1 MVLQELGGKLTAALQ
16 KMQSVT
22 VISEEVLDKML
33 KDIAAALLEADVNVR
48 VVGQL
53 RKAIKTRAALEE
65 EVAGANRRKLIQRA
79 VVDELVNIVDPGVQP
94 HEVKKG
100 KPNVIMFV
108 GLQGAG
114 KTTTIAKFANY
125 YQRKGF
131 KCCMV
136 CADTFRAG
144 AYDQLKQNATKL
156 RCPFYGSYTEAD
168 PVAIAAEGVAQF
180 RKEKYEVIIVDT
192 SGRHRQEAAL
202 FEEMQEIRVAIEPD
216 NVVFVLDA
224 TQGQAVHE
232 QATSFHEAID
242 IGSVVVTKL
251 DGHAKGGGALSAVA
265 ATGAPILF
273 LGSGEHFDDFEPFV
287 ARSFV
292 SRLLGMGDMSAPV
305 WKSTC
310 VSGARR
316 AVRNQH
322 RHAIEQVP
330 RRWRGGRRGER
341 AVKFCFPH
349 RSTLVKQIK
358 DTIGDD
364 KNDEMMEKFSKG
376 EFTLRDMYEQFENVM
391 KLGPLSKVMAMIP
404 GIPQMGGEG
413 DEGGNRLKRFMYMM
427 DSMTDD
433 ELDGRVD
440 LNRAPSRV
448 DRVARGS
455 GTHPMEVQMLL
466 RCHKQFEGVV
476 TKMGKSGLMKGGD
489 EQMVKQM
496 QRNPNQV
503 LQQLHKT
510 MDPRMLQQMG
520 GAQNLMNMMK
530 QMSELEAKGGK

>member
-79 VVDELVNIVDPGVQP
+79 VVDELVNIVDPGVTP

-292 SRLLGMGDMSAPV
+292 SRLLGMGDMSTPV
-305 WKSTC
+305 WKSRSHFSVMTRPC
-310 VSGARR
+310 WLRR
-316 AVRNQH
+316 AMRNRH
-322 RHAIEQVP
+322 RHAIEQAS
-330 RRWRGGRRGER
+330 RRWRGGRRGDSGR
-341 AVKFCFPH
+341 TRRKILI
-349 RSTLVKQIK
+349 STQV
-358 DTIGDD
+358 DTSEADQG
-364 KNDEMMEKFSKG
+364 
-376 EFTLRDMYEQFENVM
+376 Y
-391 KLGPLSKVMAMIP
+391 
-404 GIPQMGGEG
+404 
-413 DEGGNRLKRFMYMM
+413 
-427 DSMTDD
+427 
-433 ELDGRVD
+433 
-440 LNRAPSRV
+440 
-448 DRVARGS
+448 DR
-455 GTHPMEVQMLL
+455 
-466 RCHKQFEGVV
+466 
-476 TKMGKSGLMKGGD
+476 
-489 EQMVKQM
+489 
-496 QRNPNQV
+496 
-503 LQQLHKT
+503 
-510 MDPRMLQQMG
+510 
-520 GAQNLMNMMK
+520 
-530 QMSELEAKGGK
+530 